1 MRNESRSGKRNGGEI
16 SKKRVEGA
24 CMKLEIMDTTLRD
37 GEQTPGVSFSPNEKL
52 SIAKILLDEVK
63 VDRVEVT
70 SARISDGDFEA
81 LHKITQWAKEKGYLE
96 KIEVLAF
103 VDRGHSLSWIEN
115 AGGRVVNLLCKSSL
129 HHLSAQLGKSP
140 EEHIGEIRRVV
151 EDANARG
158 MLVNIYLEDWSNG
171 IQKDPEYVHMLVRE
185 LSVLPVERF
194 MLADT
199 LGVLTPDMTYKYVNE
214 MTSAFPEVRFDFH
227 AHNDYDMSVGN
238 TIMAVKAGAQGVHVT
253 VNGLGER
260 AGNAPL
266 ASIVGAVTDFCEGK
280 EIGVN
285 ETALEHISKM
295 VESFSGM
302 RIPKNQ
308 PITGAAVFTQTC
320 GVHADGDTK
329 DSLYCNK
336 LAPERFG
343 RLRQYALGKSSGRA
357 SIAKNLEEFGLA
369 LDQDSLEKV
378 TARIVEMGDN
388 KESVMT
394 DELPYIVAD
403 VLGKGN
409 GRSNVKIL
417 NYYVCHARDL
427 KPVATM
433 RIQIDDQVHEA
444 SASGEG
450 QFDAFMKALQKVYQK
465 FGRTLPFFADYTVT
479 IPPGGRTNAFVESV
493 ITWRDGDHE
502 FKTRGLDRDQVAAA
516 IKATAKMLNI
526 IYEQEILGE

>member
-1 MRNESRSGKRNGGEI
+1 
-16 SKKRVEGA
+16 
-24 CMKLEIMDTTLRD
+24 MKLEIMDTTLRD
-37 GEQTPGVSFSPNEKL
+37 GEQTPGVSFSPSEKL

-81 LHKITQWAKEKGYLE
+81 LQKITEWAKGKGYLE
-96 KIEVLAF
+96 KVEVLAF

-115 AGGRVVNLLCKSSL
+115 AGGRVINLLCKSSL
-129 HHLSAQLGKSP
+129 HHLTAQLGKSP
-140 EEHIGEIRRVV
+140 EQHVGEIRRAI
-151 EDANARG
+151 EDAVFRD
-158 MLVNIYLEDWSNG
+158 MKVNVYLEDWSNG
-171 IQKDPEYVHMLVRE
+171 VQSDFDYVKMLVSE
-185 LSVLPVERF
+185 ISVLPVERI

-199 LGVLTPDMTYKYVNE
+199 LGVLTPDMTYEYVKK
-214 MTSAFPEVRFDFH
+214 MVSLFPDVHFDFH

-238 TIMAVKAGAQGVHVT
+238 TIMAVKAGVKGVHVT

-266 ASIVGAVTDFCEGK
+266 ASIVGAVSDFCENRST
-280 EIGVN
+280 GVN

-343 RLRQYALGKSSGRA
+343 RFRQYALGKSSGRA
-357 SIAKNLEEFGLA
+357 SIAKNLEELGLD
-369 LDQDSLEKV
+369 LDKESLEKV

-388 KESVMT
+388 
-394 DELPYIVAD
+394 
-403 VLGKGN
+403 
-409 GRSNVKIL
+409 
-417 NYYVCHARDL
+417 
-427 KPVATM
+427 
-433 RIQIDDQVHEA
+433 
-444 SASGEG
+444 
-450 QFDAFMKALQKVYQK
+450 
-465 FGRTLPFFADYTVT
+465 
-479 IPPGGRTNAFVESV
+479 
-493 ITWRDGDHE
+493 
-502 FKTRGLDRDQVAAA
+502 
-516 IKATAKMLNI
+516 
-526 IYEQEILGE
+526 

>member
-1 MRNESRSGKRNGGEI
+1 
-16 SKKRVEGA
+16 
-24 CMKLEIMDTTLRD
+24 MKLEIMDTTLRD
-37 GEQTPGVSFSPNEKL
+37 GEQTPGVSFTPSEKL

-81 LHKITQWAKEKGYLE
+81 LQRITEWAKKKGYLD
-96 KIEVLAF
+96 KVEVLAF
-103 VDRGHSLSWIEN
+103 VDRGHSLSWIQN
-115 AGGRVVNLLCKSSL
+115 GGGRVVNLLCKSSL
-129 HHLSAQLGKSP
+129 HHLTAQLGKTP
-140 EEHIGEIRRVV
+140 EQHVGEIRHII
-151 EDANARG
+151 EDAVFRD
-158 MLVNIYLEDWSNG
+158 MKVNIYLEDWSNG
-171 IQKDPEYVHMLVRE
+171 VQSDFDYVKMLVSE
-185 LSVLPVERF
+185 ISDLPVERI
-194 MLADT
+194 MLCDT
-199 LGVLTPDMTYKYVNE
+199 LGVLTPDMTFEYVKK
-214 MTSAFPEVRFDFH
+214 MCSLFPEVHFDFH

-238 TIMAVKAGAQGVHVT
+238 TIMAVKAGAKGVHVT

-266 ASIVGAVTDFCEGK
+266 ASIVGAVADFCENRSTD
-280 EIGVN
+280 IN
-285 ETALEHISKM
+285 ESALEHVSKM
-295 VESFSGM
+295 VESYSGM

-343 RLRQYALGKSSGRA
+343 RFRQYALGKSSGRA
-357 SIAKNLEEFGLA
+357 SIAKNLEEFGLD
-369 LDQDSLEKV
+369 LDKESLEKV

-403 VLGKGN
+403 VLGRGN
-409 GRSNVKIL
+409 GESHVKIL

-427 KPVATM
+427 KPVATL
-433 RIQIDDQVHEA
+433 RIQIDDKVHEA

-450 QFDAFMKALQKVYQK
+450 QFDAFMRALQKVYQQ

-493 ITWRDGDHE
+493 ITWRDGEHE

-516 IKATAKMLNI
+516 IKASAKMLNI
-526 IYEQEILGE
+526 IYEQEQLEQRGEQE